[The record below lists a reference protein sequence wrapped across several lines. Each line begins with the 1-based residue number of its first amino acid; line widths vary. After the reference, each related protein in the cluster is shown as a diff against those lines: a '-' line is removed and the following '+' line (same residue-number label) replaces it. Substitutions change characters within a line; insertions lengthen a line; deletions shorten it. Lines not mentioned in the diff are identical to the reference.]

1 MSREQ
6 IERALYRITEQHY
19 RADVTREQQLAIND
33 LGKTY
38 VTFDKLRSE
47 GRDSV
52 WAYVARNLSR
62 PLAFSAGGGWA
73 NVVVGNPPWVAFRH
87 MSGDL
92 QTRFRELAKGCGVY
106 VGGKFATQND
116 LSALFTARAATLY
129 LRGSG
134 RIAFILP
141 LAALTRGQFE
151 RLRSGS
157 YHTGAVQWDEAWTM
171 DDTVQPLFPV
181 PACAVFG
188 RRSATSKPM
197 PDTVRAYTGALPMRD
212 APEAL
217 VDKLIASKK
226 FGVMDGAPKPT
237 KSVFTGG
244 STYRKTFRNGA
255 SLFPRMLCLVERKT
269 MGRLGFDM
277 AAPPVSKSKKY
288 ARKESLEGI
297 DKHRKSRRGGIPTS
311 CVVR

>member
-1 MSREQ
+1 
-6 IERALYRITEQHY
+6 
-19 RADVTREQQLAIND
+19 
-33 LGKTY
+33 
-38 VTFDKLRSE
+38 
-47 GRDSV
+47 
-52 WAYVARNLSR
+52 
-62 PLAFSAGGGWA
+62 
-73 NVVVGNPPWVAFRH
+73 

-134 RIAFILP
+134 RIAFVLP

-157 YHTGAVQWDEAWTM
+157 YHTGAIQWDEAWTM

-188 RRSATSKPM
+188 RRRATSKPM

-226 FGVMDGAPKPT
+226 FGVMDGRRNRPNRYLPGVPHIARRFAMARVC
-237 KSVFTGG
+237 SLGCCVSSSARRWGG
-244 STYRKTFRNGA
+244 LASIWRLHLSEVEEIRKKRVLGRN
-255 SLFPRMLCLVERKT
+255 
-269 MGRLGFDM
+269 
-277 AAPPVSKSKKY
+277 
-288 ARKESLEGI
+288 
-297 DKHRKSRRGGIPTS
+297 
-311 CVVR
+311 